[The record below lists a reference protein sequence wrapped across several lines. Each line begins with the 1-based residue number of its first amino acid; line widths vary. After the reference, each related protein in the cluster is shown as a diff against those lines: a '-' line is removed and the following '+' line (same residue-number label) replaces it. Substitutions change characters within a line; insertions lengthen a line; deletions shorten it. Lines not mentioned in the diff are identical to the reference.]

1 MNRLATLAFVSVLA
15 ACTGLGPGQAQRY
28 FVLEAAPSQIVAAT
42 TRRDAMLLVAP
53 TTASAF
59 YDTQEIIFSRSAGQ
73 RAYYQFSSWTE
84 PPNRALAPLLAM
96 RLEQGGAFRGVAET
110 TSGVR
115 GNLLLR
121 TQLVEAYHDA
131 ASAPGSARVTI
142 AAELSDPAG
151 RRMLAHRTFTSSVP
165 VRSHDAPGAVQ
176 GFNEA
181 FGAILDDIA
190 SWVGGAAAIAN

>member
-1 MNRLATLAFVSVLA
+1 MKRVAALALAVLLA
-15 ACTGLGPGQAQRY
+15 GCAGLGAGQAQRY
-28 FVLEAAPSQIVAAT
+28 FVLEAAPSQLAAAAV
-42 TRRDAMLLVAP
+42 RRELTVLVAS

-84 PPNRALAPLLAM
+84 PPNRTLAPLLAM

-131 ASAPGSARVTI
+131 ASVPGSAKVTV
-142 AAELSDPAG
+142 AAELSDAAG
-151 RRMLAHRTFTSSVP
+151 RRMLARRIFSASVP
-165 VRSHDAPGAVQ
+165 ARSHDAAGAVQ

-190 SWVGGAAAIAN
+190 SWAGGAAGMAN

>member
-1 MNRLATLAFVSVLA
+1 MKRAAALALAFALA
-15 ACTGLGPGQAQRY
+15 GCAGLGAGQPQRY
-28 FVLEAAPSQIVAAT
+28 FVLEATPSRLAAAAI
-42 TRRDAMLLVAP
+42 RRDATVLVAP

-59 YDTQEIIFSRSAGQ
+59 YDTQEIVFSRSAGQ

-115 GNLLLR
+115 GSLLLR

-131 ASAPGSARVTI
+131 TSVPGSAKVTI
-142 AAELSDPAG
+142 AAELSDSAG
-151 RRMLAHRTFTSSVP
+151 RRMLARRSFTASEP
-165 VRSHDAPGAVQ
+165 VRSHDAAGAVQ
-176 GFNEA
+176 GFDEA

-190 SWVGGAAAIAN
+190 AWAGSAPGAAD

>member
-1 MNRLATLAFVSVLA
+1 MRRLAALALAVLLA
-15 ACTGLGPGQAQRY
+15 GCASLGPGQAQRY
-28 FVLEAAPSQIVAAT
+28 FVLEAAPSQLAAAAV
-42 TRRDAMLLVAP
+42 RRDATLLVAS

-96 RLEQGGAFRGVAET
+96 RLEQSGAFRGVAET

-121 TQLVEAYHDA
+121 TQLVEAFHDA
-131 ASAPGSARVTI
+131 TSVPGNARVTI

-151 RRMLAHRTFTSSVP
+151 RRMLARRTFTASVP
-165 VRSHDAPGAVQ
+165 VRSHDAAGAVQ
-176 GFNEA
+176 GFNAA
-181 FGAILDDIA
+181 FGAILDEIV
-190 SWVGGAAAIAN
+190 SWVGGAAAMAN